1 MVELDEEFFEGI
13 MQLAGEYPALESE
26 EKRSG
31 DLVGRLAQIW
41 GKYA

>member
-1 MVELDEEFFEGI
+1 MVDLDKKFFEGI
-13 MQLAGEYPALESE
+13 MELAREYPALESE

-31 DLVGRLAQIW
+31 DLVERLAQIW